1 MVAILARDLGP
12 SLAFQALLDPA
23 TNLERDTRSHADFA
37 EGYLLTGAL
46 QQWCK
51 DHYLA
56 IPGDAEDWRASPVL
70 AADLS
75 GLPPAYVMT
84 AGYDPLRDEGQ
95 AYAECLETTG
105 VPVAYRCFEGQIHGF
120 LTMGRVIDAAAVAI
134 TEAAAHIRQGTA
146 RSP

>member
-1 MVAILARDLGP
+1 MRRY
-12 SLAFQALLDPA
+12 S
-23 TNLERDTRSHADFA
+23 RSIR
-37 EGYLLTGAL
+37 AL

-56 IPGDAEDWRASPVL
+56 APGDAVDWRASPLL

-75 GLPPAYVMT
+75 GLPSAYVMT

-95 AYAECLETTG
+95 AYAERLETAG

-120 LTMGRVIDAAAVAI
+120 LTMGRVIDEADVAI
-134 TEAAAHIRQGTA
+134 AEVAAHIRQA
-146 RSP
+146 FDERSLVTGD